1 MSLTDR
7 HNLTNKTVCTYNNM
21 ATQRPLNSVNATLN
35 EDVTVKNN
43 VNGTQYVSVMATLKN
58 GKTRRLMTYAK
69 QAIQA
74 LEGMKAGETK
84 NLYGHFGSIDMKTGQ
99 IDKESRGTFFPIGE
113 STPREVAS
121 QEA

>member
-1 MSLTDR
+1 
-7 HNLTNKTVCTYNNM
+7 M

-43 VNGTQYVSVMATLKN
+43 VNGTPYVSVKATLAN

-84 NLYGHFGSIDMKTGQ
+84 SLYGHFGSIDMKTGE

-113 STPREVAS
+113 STPRQVASQEAAHQEVASPEVAS